1 MVDMWN
7 SLVCLSI
14 QKKAT
19 EKYFPVVLFN
29 ILYKV
34 FLTFESV
41 DEIPSMTIQMQ
52 STELST
58 FLWYWYCIRWVN
70 EILKCDHLYESYWAV
85 ASSGAVL
92 SCCKRQTDRPTKPD

>member
-58 FLWYWYCIRWVN
+58 FLWY
-70 EILKCDHLYESYWAV
+70 
-85 ASSGAVL
+85 
-92 SCCKRQTDRPTKPD
+92 